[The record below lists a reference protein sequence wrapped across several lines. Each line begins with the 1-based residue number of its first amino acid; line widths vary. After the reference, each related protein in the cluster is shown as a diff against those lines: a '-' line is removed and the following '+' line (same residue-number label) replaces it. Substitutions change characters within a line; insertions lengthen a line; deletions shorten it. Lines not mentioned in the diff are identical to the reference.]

1 MPYCALNAE
10 SDRKDSL
17 YDNSLFMEH
26 GISILE
32 DLVILADGI
41 ASMYLGLVSVDSSMS
56 NEMNNLDLSL
66 CTMSTRA
73 LQKLRNEVITLFGAL
88 CIWLS

>member
-1 MPYCALNAE
+1 
-10 SDRKDSL
+10 
-17 YDNSLFMEH
+17 MEH

-32 DLVILADGI
+32 DLVIMLADGI

-56 NEMNNLDLSL
+56 NELNNLNLSL

-73 LQKLRNEVITLFGAL
+73 LQKLRNEVLTFVWGT
-88 CIWLS
+88 CIWLLYSSEVTDYLTLSNSF